1 MRLQQSS
8 SKIFLSKYFICQQL
22 NGGSKYIHISSDEE
36 NGCQQ
41 MAYYELSYQDI
52 TIFIFVLA
60 CSRNTKRLTK

>member
-8 SKIFLSKYFICQQL
+8 KILLSKYFIRQQL
-22 NGGSKYIHISSDEE
+22 NVGSTLHISSDEE

-52 TIFIFVLA
+52 TIFIFVLHA
-60 CSRNTKRLTK
+60 VEIQKG

>member
-1 MRLQQSS
+1 MRLQQSC
-8 SKIFLSKYFICQQL
+8 KNFLSKYFIRQQL

-52 TIFIFVLA
+52 TIFIFVLHA
-60 CSRNTKRLTK
+60 VEIQKG